1 MQFNE
6 AQIQAI
12 QHNTGPCMVIAGPGS
27 GKTTV
32 LTHRVRYLIERY
44 GVNPSDILV
53 ITFTKAAAE
62 QMKLKFKGLSEGR
75 NSAVT
80 FGTFHAVFF
89 TILKAAYNYSAHCI
103 IKPQIQH
110 EFVKD
115 QMCRLELEYDD
126 ENEAVAGVLSEIS
139 CVKGEDVNID
149 EYESRCIPPQSFRIM
164 YRAYDD
170 MLVRK
175 HLIDFD
181 DMIVQC
187 RELLMQREDYRRA
200 WQNKYKYIL
209 IDEFQD
215 INKAQFDV
223 VRILADEYRNLFV
236 VGDDDQSI
244 YGFRGSAPQIMLDF
258 NKYYSDAVRIDM
270 CINYRSTGNIVFASR
285 AVAEENEHRYYK
297 DITTYNSQ
305 GDTVSVYE
313 FNSLNDEKAFLVS
326 EIRRLIDTGI
336 AADDIAVLSRTNV
349 IGNMYMSRLESDG
362 IPCCDY
368 SAVQDVYEHWI
379 SKDILTYIRIALGS
393 RERMDFLRII
403 NKPLRY
409 ITRSYITQPADIN
422 ALKRSCERNEQM
434 SEQVEKLAS
443 DINMIRNMSPFAA
456 VNYIRKGI
464 GYDEYIRNYIYEYK
478 ADKEELYNVLDEL
491 AHRASRYMS
500 LSQWLDGITEYL
512 KQCDTQRRNNTVE
525 GVHMLT
531 MHGSKGLE
539 YKIVMVMDV
548 CEGIIPY
555 NKAVLDEQIE
565 EERRLFLC
573 CNDKGKR
580 KVVSSVPQAEVQQR
594 YNPFTLY
601 RRASYCSLS
610 SSSYRSSYSIASNSS
625 SNASDTSSY
634 SSSDSIFSSTG
645 SLSPSTLYL

>member
-1 MQFNE
+1 MQFNK

-12 QHNTGPCMVIAGPGS
+12 QHNKGPCMVIAGPGS

-32 LTHRVRYLIERY
+32 LTHRVRYLIDRC
-44 GVNPSDILV
+44 GVKPSDILV

-62 QMKLKFKGLSEGR
+62 QMKFKFKGLSEGR
-75 NSAVT
+75 SSAVT

-89 TILKAAYNYSAHCI
+89 TILKAAYNYSARCI
-103 IKPQIQH
+103 ITPQVQH

-115 QMCRLELEYDD
+115 QIHRLELEYDD
-126 ENEAVAGVLSEIS
+126 EKEAVDGVLSEIS
-139 CVKGEDVNID
+139 RVKGEAVNID
-149 EYESRCIPPQSFRIM
+149 EYESRCIPPQSFRIIYM
-164 YRAYDD
+164 AYDD

-368 SAVQDVYEHWI
+368 SVVQDIYEHWI

-393 RERMDFLRII
+393 RERIDFLRII

-409 ITRSYITQPADIN
+409 ISRSYITQPADIN
-422 ALKRSCERNEQM
+422 ALKRGYEGNEQM
-434 SEQVEKLAS
+434 SKQVEKLVS
-443 DINMIRNMSPFAA
+443 DISMIRSMSPFAA
-456 VNYIRKGI
+456 VNYIRKGV
-464 GYDEYIRNYIYEYK
+464 GYDEYIRNYIYEHK

-491 AHRASRYMS
+491 AHRASQYMS
-500 LSQWLDGITEYL
+500 LSQWLDGIVEYIR
-512 KQCDTQRRNNTVE
+512 QCDKDRQNNTAD

-539 YKIVMVMDV
+539 YKIVLVMDA

-555 NKAVLDEQIE
+555 NKSILDEQIE
-565 EERRLFLC
+565 EERRLFYVAMTRAKEKLYLLYP
-573 CNDKGKR
+573 K
-580 KVVSSVPQAEVQQR
+580 QR
-594 YNPFTLY
+594 YNKDTTRSRFIEELLTETV
-601 RRASYCSLS
+601 S
-610 SSSYRSSYSIASNSS
+610 S
-625 SNASDTSSY
+625 
-634 SSSDSIFSSTG
+634 FV
-645 SLSPSTLYL
+645 

>member
-12 QHNTGPCMVIAGPGS
+12 QHNTGPCMVIAGPDS

-215 INKAQFDV
+215 INTIQYETVKM
-223 VRILADEYRNLFV
+223 LACPDNNIFI

-244 YGFRGSAPQIMLDF
+244 YGFRGAGPEIMGQFTKDYE
-258 NKYYSDAVRIDM
+258 NGETIIM
-270 CINYRSTGNIVFASR
+270 NINYRSGETIVAASENLIKNNKNRYEKNIIPNTKGGKEVDVRQFKNKNLVTTKSDREYHGSQGASR
-285 AVAEENEHRYYK
+285 W
-297 DITTYNSQ
+297 
-305 GDTVSVYE
+305 
-313 FNSLNDEKAFLVS
+313 F
-326 EIRRLIDTGI
+326 
-336 AADDIAVLSRTNV
+336 
-349 IGNMYMSRLESDG
+349 
-362 IPCCDY
+362 
-368 SAVQDVYEHWI
+368 
-379 SKDILTYIRIALGS
+379 
-393 RERMDFLRII
+393 
-403 NKPLRY
+403 
-409 ITRSYITQPADIN
+409 
-422 ALKRSCERNEQM
+422 
-434 SEQVEKLAS
+434 
-443 DINMIRNMSPFAA
+443 
-456 VNYIRKGI
+456 
-464 GYDEYIRNYIYEYK
+464 
-478 ADKEELYNVLDEL
+478 
-491 AHRASRYMS
+491 
-500 LSQWLDGITEYL
+500 
-512 KQCDTQRRNNTVE
+512 
-525 GVHMLT
+525 
-531 MHGSKGLE
+531 
-539 YKIVMVMDV
+539 
-548 CEGIIPY
+548 
-555 NKAVLDEQIE
+555 
-565 EERRLFLC
+565 
-573 CNDKGKR
+573 
-580 KVVSSVPQAEVQQR
+580 
-594 YNPFTLY
+594 
-601 RRASYCSLS
+601 
-610 SSSYRSSYSIASNSS
+610 
-625 SNASDTSSY
+625 
-634 SSSDSIFSSTG
+634 
-645 SLSPSTLYL
+645 

>member
-1 MQFNE
+1 MQFNK

-12 QHNTGPCMVIAGPGS
+12 QHNKGPCMVIAGPGS

-32 LTHRVRYLIERY
+32 LTHRVRYLIDRC
-44 GVNPSDILV
+44 GVKPSDILV

-62 QMKLKFKGLSEGR
+62 QMKFKFKGLSEGR
-75 NSAVT
+75 SSAVT

-89 TILKAAYNYSAHCI
+89 TILKAAYNYSARCI
-103 IKPQIQH
+103 ITPQVQH

-115 QMCRLELEYDD
+115 QIHRLELEYDD
-126 ENEAVAGVLSEIS
+126 EKEAVDGVLSEIS
-139 CVKGEDVNID
+139 RVKGEAVNID
-149 EYESRCIPPQSFRIM
+149 EYESRCIPPQSFRIIYM
-164 YRAYDD
+164 AYDD

-368 SAVQDVYEHWI
+368 SVVQDIYEHWI

-393 RERMDFLRII
+393 RERIDFLRII

-409 ITRSYITQPADIN
+409 ISRSYITQPADIN
-422 ALKRSCERNEQM
+422 ALKRGYEGNEQM
-434 SEQVEKLAS
+434 SKQVEKLVS
-443 DINMIRNMSPFAA
+443 DISMIRSMSPFAA
-456 VNYIRKGI
+456 VNYIRKGV
-464 GYDEYIRNYIYEYK
+464 GYDEYIRNYIYEHK

-491 AHRASRYMS
+491 AHRASQYMS
-500 LSQWLDGITEYL
+500 LSQWLDGIVEYIR
-512 KQCDTQRRNNTVE
+512 QCDKDRQNNTAD

-539 YKIVMVMDV
+539 YKIVLVMDV

-565 EERRLFLC
+565 EERRLFYVAMTRAKEKLYLLYP
-573 CNDKGKR
+573 K
-580 KVVSSVPQAEVQQR
+580 QR
-594 YNPFTLY
+594 YNKDTT
-601 RRASYCSLS
+601 
-610 SSSYRSSYSIASNSS
+610 RSRFIEEILTARYPLLRI
-625 SNASDTSSY
+625 DLHT
-634 SSSDSIFSSTG
+634 
-645 SLSPSTLYL
+645 P

>member
-1 MQFNE
+1 MQFNK

-12 QHNTGPCMVIAGPGS
+12 QHNKGPCMVIAGPGS

-32 LTHRVRYLIERY
+32 LTHRVRYLIDRC
-44 GVNPSDILV
+44 GVKPSDILV

-62 QMKLKFKGLSEGR
+62 QMKFKFKGLSEGR
-75 NSAVT
+75 SSAVT

-89 TILKAAYNYSAHCI
+89 TILKAAYNYSARCI
-103 IKPQIQH
+103 ITPQVRH

-115 QMCRLELEYDD
+115 QIHRLELEYDD
-126 ENEAVAGVLSEIS
+126 EKEAVDGVLSEIS
-139 CVKGEDVNID
+139 RVKGEAVNID
-149 EYESRCIPPQSFRIM
+149 EYESRCIPPQSFRIIYM
-164 YRAYDD
+164 AYDD

-368 SAVQDVYEHWI
+368 SVVQDIYEHWI

-393 RERMDFLRII
+393 RERIDFLRII

-409 ITRSYITQPADIN
+409 ISRSYITQPADIN
-422 ALKRSCERNEQM
+422 ALKRGYEGNEQM
-434 SEQVEKLAS
+434 SKQVEKLVS
-443 DINMIRNMSPFAA
+443 DISMIRSMSPFAA
-456 VNYIRKGI
+456 VNYIRKGV
-464 GYDEYIRNYIYEYK
+464 GYDEYIRNYIYEHK

-491 AHRASRYMS
+491 AHRASQYMS
-500 LSQWLDGITEYL
+500 LSQWLDGIAEYIR
-512 KQCDTQRRNNTVE
+512 QCDKDRQNNTAD

-539 YKIVMVMDV
+539 YKIVLVMDV

-555 NKAVLDEQIE
+555 NKSILDEQIE
-565 EERRLFLC
+565 EERRLFYVAMTRAKEKLYLLYP
-573 CNDKGKR
+573 K
-580 KVVSSVPQAEVQQR
+580 QR
-594 YNPFTLY
+594 YNKDTT
-601 RRASYCSLS
+601 
-610 SSSYRSSYSIASNSS
+610 RSRFIEELLTARYPLLRT
-625 SNASDTSSY
+625 DLHT
-634 SSSDSIFSSTG
+634 
-645 SLSPSTLYL
+645 P

>member
-1 MQFNE
+1 MQFNK

-12 QHNTGPCMVIAGPGS
+12 QHNKGPCMVIAGPGS

-32 LTHRVRYLIERY
+32 LTHRVRYLIDRC
-44 GVNPSDILV
+44 GVKPSDILV

-62 QMKLKFKGLSEGR
+62 QMKFKFKGLSEGR
-75 NSAVT
+75 SSAVT

-89 TILKAAYNYSAHCI
+89 TILKAAYNYSARCI
-103 IKPQIQH
+103 ITPRVQH

-115 QMCRLELEYDD
+115 QIHRLELEYDD
-126 ENEAVAGVLSEIS
+126 EKEAVDGVLSEIS
-139 CVKGEDVNID
+139 RVKGEAVNID
-149 EYESRCIPPQSFRIM
+149 EYESRCIPPQSFRIIYM
-164 YRAYDD
+164 AYDD

-368 SAVQDVYEHWI
+368 SVVQDIYEHWI

-393 RERMDFLRII
+393 RERIDFLRII

-409 ITRSYITQPADIN
+409 ISRSYITQPADIN
-422 ALKRSCERNEQM
+422 ALKRGYEGNEQM
-434 SEQVEKLAS
+434 SKQVEKLVS
-443 DINMIRNMSPFAA
+443 DISMIRSMPPFAA
-456 VNYIRKGI
+456 VNYIRKGV
-464 GYDEYIRNYIYEYK
+464 GYDEYIRNYIYEHK

-491 AHRASRYMS
+491 AHRASQYMS
-500 LSQWLDGITEYL
+500 LSQWLDGIAEYIR
-512 KQCDTQRRNNTVE
+512 QCDKDRQNNTAD

-539 YKIVMVMDV
+539 YKIVLVMDV

-555 NKAVLDEQIE
+555 NKSILDEQIE
-565 EERRLFLC
+565 EERRLFYVAMTRAKEKLYLLYP
-573 CNDKGKR
+573 K
-580 KVVSSVPQAEVQQR
+580 QR
-594 YNPFTLY
+594 YNKDTT
-601 RRASYCSLS
+601 
-610 SSSYRSSYSIASNSS
+610 RSRFIEELLTARYPLLRT
-625 SNASDTSSY
+625 DLHT
-634 SSSDSIFSSTG
+634 
-645 SLSPSTLYL
+645 P

>member
-1 MQFNE
+1 MQFNK

-12 QHNTGPCMVIAGPGS
+12 QHNKGPCMVIAGPGS

-32 LTHRVRYLIERY
+32 LTHRVRYLIDRC
-44 GVNPSDILV
+44 GVKPSDILV

-62 QMKLKFKGLSEGR
+62 QMKFKFKGLSEGR
-75 NSAVT
+75 SSAVT

-89 TILKAAYNYSAHCI
+89 TILKAAYNYSARCI
-103 IKPQIQH
+103 ITPQVQH

-115 QMCRLELEYDD
+115 QIHRLELEYDD
-126 ENEAVAGVLSEIS
+126 EKEAVDGVLSEIS
-139 CVKGEDVNID
+139 RVKGEAVNID
-149 EYESRCIPPQSFRIM
+149 EYESRCIPPQSFRIIYM
-164 YRAYDD
+164 AYDD

-187 RELLMQREDYRRA
+187 SELLMQREDYRRA

-368 SAVQDVYEHWI
+368 SVVQDIYEHWI

-393 RERMDFLRII
+393 RERIDFLRII

-409 ITRSYITQPADIN
+409 ISRSYITQPADIN
-422 ALKRSCERNEQM
+422 ALKRGYEGNEQM
-434 SEQVEKLAS
+434 SKQVEKLVS
-443 DINMIRNMSPFAA
+443 DISMIRSMSPFAA
-456 VNYIRKGI
+456 VNYIRKGV
-464 GYDEYIRNYIYEYK
+464 GYDEYIRNYIYEHK

-491 AHRASRYMS
+491 AHRASQYMS
-500 LSQWLDGITEYL
+500 LSQWLDGIAEYIR
-512 KQCDTQRRNNTVE
+512 QCDKDRQNNTAD

-539 YKIVMVMDV
+539 YKIVLVMDV

-555 NKAVLDEQIE
+555 NKSILDEQIE
-565 EERRLFLC
+565 EERRLFYVAMTRAKEKLYLLYP
-573 CNDKGKR
+573 K
-580 KVVSSVPQAEVQQR
+580 QR
-594 YNPFTLY
+594 YNKDTT
-601 RRASYCSLS
+601 
-610 SSSYRSSYSIASNSS
+610 RSRFIEELLTARYPLLRT
-625 SNASDTSSY
+625 DLHT
-634 SSSDSIFSSTG
+634 
-645 SLSPSTLYL
+645 P

>member
-1 MQFNE
+1 MQFNK

-12 QHNTGPCMVIAGPGS
+12 QHNKGPCMVIAGPGS

-32 LTHRVRYLIERY
+32 LTHRVRYLIDRC
-44 GVNPSDILV
+44 GVKPSDILV

-62 QMKLKFKGLSEGR
+62 KMKFKFKGLSEGR
-75 NSAVT
+75 SSAVT

-89 TILKAAYNYSAHCI
+89 TILKAAYNYSARCI
-103 IKPQIQH
+103 ITPQVQH

-115 QMCRLELEYDD
+115 QIHRLELEYDD
-126 ENEAVAGVLSEIS
+126 EKEAVDGVLSEIS
-139 CVKGEDVNID
+139 RVKGEAVNID
-149 EYESRCIPPQSFRIM
+149 EYESRCIPPQSFRIIYM
-164 YRAYDD
+164 AYDD

-368 SAVQDVYEHWI
+368 SVVQDIYEHWI

-393 RERMDFLRII
+393 RERIDFLRII

-409 ITRSYITQPADIN
+409 ISRSYITQPADIN
-422 ALKRSCERNEQM
+422 ALKRGYEGNEQM
-434 SEQVEKLAS
+434 SKQVEKLVS
-443 DINMIRNMSPFAA
+443 DISMIRSMSPFAA
-456 VNYIRKGI
+456 VNYIRKGV
-464 GYDEYIRNYIYEYK
+464 GYDEYIRNYIYEHK

-491 AHRASRYMS
+491 AHRASQYMS
-500 LSQWLDGITEYL
+500 LSQWLDGIAEYIR
-512 KQCDTQRRNNTVE
+512 QCDKDRQNNTAD

-539 YKIVMVMDV
+539 YKIVLVMDV

-565 EERRLFLC
+565 EERRLFYVAMTRAKEKLYLLYP
-573 CNDKGKR
+573 K
-580 KVVSSVPQAEVQQR
+580 QR
-594 YNPFTLY
+594 YNKDTT
-601 RRASYCSLS
+601 
-610 SSSYRSSYSIASNSS
+610 RSRFIEEILTARYPLLRI
-625 SNASDTSSY
+625 DLHT
-634 SSSDSIFSSTG
+634 
-645 SLSPSTLYL
+645 P

>member
-1 MQFNE
+1 MQFNK

-12 QHNTGPCMVIAGPGS
+12 QHNKGPCMVIAGPGS

-32 LTHRVRYLIERY
+32 LTHRVRYLIDRC
-44 GVNPSDILV
+44 GVKPSDILV

-62 QMKLKFKGLSEGR
+62 QMKFKFKGLSEGR
-75 NSAVT
+75 SSAVT

-89 TILKAAYNYSAHCI
+89 TILKAAYNYSARCI
-103 IKPQIQH
+103 ITPQVQH

-115 QMCRLELEYDD
+115 QIHRLELEYDD
-126 ENEAVAGVLSEIS
+126 EKEAVDGVLSEIS
-139 CVKGEDVNID
+139 RVKGEAVNID
-149 EYESRCIPPQSFRIM
+149 EYESRCIPPQSFRIIYM
-164 YRAYDD
+164 AYDD

-368 SAVQDVYEHWI
+368 SVVQDIYEHWI

-393 RERMDFLRII
+393 RERIDFLRII

-409 ITRSYITQPADIN
+409 ISRSYITQPADIN
-422 ALKRSCERNEQM
+422 ALKRGYEGNEQM

-443 DINMIRNMSPFAA
+443 DISMIRSMSPFAA
-456 VNYIRKGI
+456 VNYIRKGV
-464 GYDEYIRNYIYEYK
+464 GYDEYIRNYIYEHK

-491 AHRASRYMS
+491 AHRASQYMS
-500 LSQWLDGITEYL
+500 LSQWLDGIAEYIR
-512 KQCDTQRRNNTVE
+512 QCDKQRRNNTVE

-539 YKIVMVMDV
+539 YKIVLVMDV

-565 EERRLFLC
+565 EERRLFYVAMTRAKEKLYLLYP
-573 CNDKGKR
+573 K
-580 KVVSSVPQAEVQQR
+580 QR
-594 YNPFTLY
+594 YNKDTT
-601 RRASYCSLS
+601 
-610 SSSYRSSYSIASNSS
+610 RSRFIEEILTARYPLLRI
-625 SNASDTSSY
+625 DLHT
-634 SSSDSIFSSTG
+634 
-645 SLSPSTLYL
+645 P

>member
-1 MQFNE
+1 MQFNK

-12 QHNTGPCMVIAGPGS
+12 QHNKGPCMVIAGPGS

-32 LTHRVRYLIERY
+32 LTHRVRYLIDRC
-44 GVNPSDILV
+44 GVKPSDILV

-62 QMKLKFKGLSEGR
+62 QMKFKFKGLSEGR
-75 NSAVT
+75 SSAVT

-89 TILKAAYNYSAHCI
+89 TILKAAYNYSARCI
-103 IKPQIQH
+103 ITPQVQH

-115 QMCRLELEYDD
+115 QIHRLELEYDD
-126 ENEAVAGVLSEIS
+126 EKEAVDGVLSEIS
-139 CVKGEDVNID
+139 RVKGEAVNID
-149 EYESRCIPPQSFRIM
+149 EYESRCIPPQSFRIIYM
-164 YRAYDD
+164 AYDD

-270 CINYRSTGNIVFASR
+270 CINYRSTGNIVFVSR

-368 SAVQDVYEHWI
+368 SVVQDIYEHWI

-393 RERMDFLRII
+393 RERIDFLRII

-409 ITRSYITQPADIN
+409 ISRSYITQPADIN
-422 ALKRSCERNEQM
+422 ALKRGYEGNEQM
-434 SEQVEKLAS
+434 SKQVEKLVS
-443 DINMIRNMSPFAA
+443 DINMIRSMPPFAA
-456 VNYIRKGI
+456 VNYIRKGV
-464 GYDEYIRNYIYEYK
+464 GYDEYIRNYIYEHK

-491 AHRASRYMS
+491 AHRASQYMS
-500 LSQWLDGITEYL
+500 LSQWLDGIAEYIR
-512 KQCDTQRRNNTVE
+512 QCDKDRQNNTAD
-525 GVHMLT
+525 GVHMIT

-539 YKIVMVMDV
+539 YKIVLVMDV

-555 NKAVLDEQIE
+555 NKSILDEQIE
-565 EERRLFLC
+565 EERRLFYVAMTRAKEKLYLLYP
-573 CNDKGKR
+573 K
-580 KVVSSVPQAEVQQR
+580 QR
-594 YNPFTLY
+594 YNKDTT
-601 RRASYCSLS
+601 
-610 SSSYRSSYSIASNSS
+610 RSRFIEELLTARYPLLRT
-625 SNASDTSSY
+625 DLHT
-634 SSSDSIFSSTG
+634 
-645 SLSPSTLYL
+645 P

>member
-1 MQFNE
+1 MQFNK

-12 QHNTGPCMVIAGPGS
+12 QHNKGPCMVIAGPGS

-32 LTHRVRYLIERY
+32 LTHRVRYLIDRC
-44 GVNPSDILV
+44 GVKPSDILV

-62 QMKLKFKGLSEGR
+62 QMKFKFKGLSEGR
-75 NSAVT
+75 SSAVT

-89 TILKAAYNYSAHCI
+89 TILKAAYNYSARYI
-103 IKPQIQH
+103 ITPQVQH

-115 QMCRLELEYDD
+115 QIHRLELEYDD
-126 ENEAVAGVLSEIS
+126 EKEAVDGVLSEIS
-139 CVKGEDVNID
+139 RVKGEAVNID
-149 EYESRCIPPQSFRIM
+149 EYESRCIPPQSFRIIYM
-164 YRAYDD
+164 AYDD

-368 SAVQDVYEHWI
+368 SVVQDIYEHWI

-393 RERMDFLRII
+393 RERIDFLRII

-409 ITRSYITQPADIN
+409 ISRSYITQPADIN
-422 ALKRSCERNEQM
+422 ALKRGYEGNEQM
-434 SEQVEKLAS
+434 SKQVEKLVS
-443 DINMIRNMSPFAA
+443 DISMIRSMSPFAA
-456 VNYIRKGI
+456 VNYIRKGV
-464 GYDEYIRNYIYEYK
+464 GYDEYIRNYIYEHK

-491 AHRASRYMS
+491 AHRASQYMS
-500 LSQWLDGITEYL
+500 LSQWLDGIVEYIR
-512 KQCDTQRRNNTVE
+512 QCDKDRQNNTAD

-539 YKIVMVMDV
+539 YKIVLVMDV

-555 NKAVLDEQIE
+555 NKSILDEQIE
-565 EERRLFLC
+565 EERRLFYVAMTRAKEKLYLLYP
-573 CNDKGKR
+573 K
-580 KVVSSVPQAEVQQR
+580 QR
-594 YNPFTLY
+594 YNKDTT
-601 RRASYCSLS
+601 
-610 SSSYRSSYSIASNSS
+610 RSRFIEELLTARYPLLRT
-625 SNASDTSSY
+625 DLHT
-634 SSSDSIFSSTG
+634 
-645 SLSPSTLYL
+645 P

>member
-1 MQFNE
+1 MQFNK

-12 QHNTGPCMVIAGPGS
+12 QHNKGPCMVIAGPGS

-32 LTHRVRYLIERY
+32 LTHRVRYLIDRC
-44 GVNPSDILV
+44 GVKPSDILV

-62 QMKLKFKGLSEGR
+62 QMKFKFKGLSECR
-75 NSAVT
+75 SSAVT

-89 TILKAAYNYSAHCI
+89 TILKAAYNYSARCI
-103 IKPQIQH
+103 ITPQVQH

-115 QMCRLELEYDD
+115 QIHRLELEYDD
-126 ENEAVAGVLSEIS
+126 EKEAVDGVLSEIS
-139 CVKGEDVNID
+139 RVKGEAVNID
-149 EYESRCIPPQSFRIM
+149 EYESRCIPPQSFRIIYM
-164 YRAYDD
+164 AYDD

-368 SAVQDVYEHWI
+368 SVVQDIYEHWI

-393 RERMDFLRII
+393 RERIDFLRII

-409 ITRSYITQPADIN
+409 ISRSYITQPADIN
-422 ALKRSCERNEQM
+422 ALKRGYEGNEQM
-434 SEQVEKLAS
+434 SKQVEKLVS
-443 DINMIRNMSPFAA
+443 DISMIRSMSPFAA
-456 VNYIRKGI
+456 VNYIRKGV
-464 GYDEYIRNYIYEYK
+464 GYDEYIRNYIYEHK

-491 AHRASRYMS
+491 AHRASQYMS
-500 LSQWLDGITEYL
+500 LSQWLDGIVEYIR
-512 KQCDTQRRNNTVE
+512 QCDKDRQNNTAD

-539 YKIVMVMDV
+539 YKIVLVMDA

-555 NKAVLDEQIE
+555 NKSILDEQIE
-565 EERRLFLC
+565 EERRLFYVAMTRAKEKLYLLYP
-573 CNDKGKR
+573 K
-580 KVVSSVPQAEVQQR
+580 QR
-594 YNPFTLY
+594 YNKDTT
-601 RRASYCSLS
+601 
-610 SSSYRSSYSIASNSS
+610 RSRFIEELLTARYPLLRT
-625 SNASDTSSY
+625 DLHT
-634 SSSDSIFSSTG
+634 
-645 SLSPSTLYL
+645 P

>member
-1 MQFNE
+1 MQFNK

-12 QHNTGPCMVIAGPGS
+12 QHNKGPCMVIAGPGS

-32 LTHRVRYLIERY
+32 LTHRVRYLIDRC
-44 GVNPSDILV
+44 GVKPSDILV

-62 QMKLKFKGLSEGR
+62 QMKFKFKGLSEGR
-75 NSAVT
+75 SSAVT

-89 TILKAAYNYSAHCI
+89 TILKAAYNYSARCI
-103 IKPQIQH
+103 ITPQVQH

-115 QMCRLELEYDD
+115 QIHRLELEYDD
-126 ENEAVAGVLSEIS
+126 EKEAVDGVLSEIS
-139 CVKGEDVNID
+139 RVKGEAVNID
-149 EYESRCIPPQSFRIM
+149 EYESRCIPPQSFRIIYM
-164 YRAYDD
+164 AYDD

-368 SAVQDVYEHWI
+368 SVVQDIYEHWI

-393 RERMDFLRII
+393 RERIDFLRII

-409 ITRSYITQPADIN
+409 ISRSYITQPADIN
-422 ALKRSCERNEQM
+422 ALKRGYEGNEQM
-434 SEQVEKLAS
+434 SKQVEKLVS
-443 DINMIRNMSPFAA
+443 DISMIRSMSPFAA
-456 VNYIRKGI
+456 VNYIRKGV
-464 GYDEYIRNYIYEYK
+464 GYDEYIRNYIYEHK

-491 AHRASRYMS
+491 AHRASQYMS
-500 LSQWLDGITEYL
+500 LSQWLDGIAEYIR
-512 KQCDTQRRNNTVE
+512 QCDKDRQNNTAD

-539 YKIVMVMDV
+539 YKIVLVMDV

-565 EERRLFLC
+565 EERRLFY
-573 CNDKGKR
+573 
-580 KVVSSVPQAEVQQR
+580 VVMTRAKEKLYLLYPKQR
-594 YNPFTLY
+594 YNKDTT
-601 RRASYCSLS
+601 
-610 SSSYRSSYSIASNSS
+610 RSRFIEEILTARYPLLRI
-625 SNASDTSSY
+625 DLHT
-634 SSSDSIFSSTG
+634 
-645 SLSPSTLYL
+645 P

>member
-1 MQFNE
+1 MQFNK

-12 QHNTGPCMVIAGPGS
+12 QHNKGPCMVIAGPGS

-32 LTHRVRYLIERY
+32 LTHRVRYLIDRC
-44 GVNPSDILV
+44 GVKPSDILV

-62 QMKLKFKGLSEGR
+62 QMKFKFKGLSEGR
-75 NSAVT
+75 SSAVT

-89 TILKAAYNYSAHCI
+89 TILKAAYNYSARCI
-103 IKPQIQH
+103 ITPQVQH

-115 QMCRLELEYDD
+115 QIHRLELEYDD
-126 ENEAVAGVLSEIS
+126 EKEAVDGVLSEIS
-139 CVKGEDVNID
+139 RVKGEAVNID
-149 EYESRCIPPQSFRIM
+149 EYESRCIPPQSFRIIYM
-164 YRAYDD
+164 AYDD

-223 VRILADEYRNLFV
+223 VRILADRYRNLFV

-270 CINYRSTGNIVFASR
+270 CINYRSTGNIVLASR

-368 SAVQDVYEHWI
+368 SAVQDAYEHWI

-393 RERMDFLRII
+393 RERIDFLRII

-409 ITRSYITQPADIN
+409 ISRSYITQPADIN
-422 ALKRSCERNEQM
+422 ALKRGYEGNEQM
-434 SEQVEKLAS
+434 SKQVEKLVS
-443 DINMIRNMSPFAA
+443 DISMIRSMSPFAA
-456 VNYIRKGI
+456 VNYIRKGV
-464 GYDEYIRNYIYEYK
+464 GYDEYIRNYIYEHK

-491 AHRASRYMS
+491 AHRASQYMS
-500 LSQWLDGITEYL
+500 LSQWLDGIAEYIR
-512 KQCDTQRRNNTVE
+512 QCDKDRQNNTAD

-539 YKIVMVMDV
+539 YKIVLVMDV

-555 NKAVLDEQIE
+555 NKSILDEQIE
-565 EERRLFLC
+565 EERRLFYVAMTRAKEKLYLLYP
-573 CNDKGKR
+573 K
-580 KVVSSVPQAEVQQR
+580 QR
-594 YNPFTLY
+594 YNKDTT
-601 RRASYCSLS
+601 
-610 SSSYRSSYSIASNSS
+610 RSRFIEELLTARYPLLRT
-625 SNASDTSSY
+625 DLHT
-634 SSSDSIFSSTG
+634 
-645 SLSPSTLYL
+645 P

>member
-1 MQFNE
+1 MQFNK

-12 QHNTGPCMVIAGPGS
+12 QHNKGPCMVIAGPGS

-32 LTHRVRYLIERY
+32 LTHRVRYLIDRC
-44 GVNPSDILV
+44 GVKPSDILV

-62 QMKLKFKGLSEGR
+62 QMKFKFKGLSEGR
-75 NSAVT
+75 SSAVT
-80 FGTFHAVFF
+80 FGTFHAGFF
-89 TILKAAYNYSAHCI
+89 TILKAAYNYSARCI
-103 IKPQIQH
+103 ITPQVQH

-115 QMCRLELEYDD
+115 QIHRLELEYDD
-126 ENEAVAGVLSEIS
+126 EKEAVDGVLSEIS
-139 CVKGEDVNID
+139 RVKGEAVNID
-149 EYESRCIPPQSFRIM
+149 EYESRCIPPQSFRIIYM
-164 YRAYDD
+164 AYDD

-368 SAVQDVYEHWI
+368 SVVQDIYEHWI

-393 RERMDFLRII
+393 RERIDFLRII

-409 ITRSYITQPADIN
+409 ISRSYITQPADIN
-422 ALKRSCERNEQM
+422 ALKRGYEGNEQM
-434 SEQVEKLAS
+434 SKQVEKLVS
-443 DINMIRNMSPFAA
+443 DISMIRSMSPFAA
-456 VNYIRKGI
+456 VNYIRKGV
-464 GYDEYIRNYIYEYK
+464 GYDEYIRNYIYEHK

-491 AHRASRYMS
+491 AHRASQYMS
-500 LSQWLDGITEYL
+500 LSQWLDGIAEYIR
-512 KQCDTQRRNNTVE
+512 QCDKDRQNNTAD

-539 YKIVMVMDV
+539 YKIVLVMDV

-555 NKAVLDEQIE
+555 NKSILDEQIE
-565 EERRLFLC
+565 EERRLFYVAMTRAKEKLYLLYP
-573 CNDKGKR
+573 K
-580 KVVSSVPQAEVQQR
+580 QR
-594 YNPFTLY
+594 YNKDTT
-601 RRASYCSLS
+601 
-610 SSSYRSSYSIASNSS
+610 RSRFIEELLTARYPLLRT
-625 SNASDTSSY
+625 DLHT
-634 SSSDSIFSSTG
+634 
-645 SLSPSTLYL
+645 P

>member
-1 MQFNE
+1 MQFNK

-12 QHNTGPCMVIAGPGS
+12 QHNKGPCMVIAGPGS

-32 LTHRVRYLIERY
+32 LTHRVRYLIDRC
-44 GVNPSDILV
+44 GVKPSDILV

-62 QMKLKFKGLSEGR
+62 QMKFKFKGLSEGR
-75 NSAVT
+75 SSAVT

-89 TILKAAYNYSAHCI
+89 TILKAAYNYSARCI
-103 IKPQIQH
+103 ITPQVQH

-115 QMCRLELEYDD
+115 QIHRLELEYDD
-126 ENEAVAGVLSEIS
+126 EKEAVDGVLSEIS
-139 CVKGEDVNID
+139 RVKGEAVNID
-149 EYESRCIPPQSFRIM
+149 EYESRCIPPQSFRIIYM
-164 YRAYDD
+164 AYDD

-368 SAVQDVYEHWI
+368 SVVQDIYEHWI

-393 RERMDFLRII
+393 RERIDFLRII

-409 ITRSYITQPADIN
+409 ISRSYITQPADIN
-422 ALKRSCERNEQM
+422 ALKRGYEGNEQM
-434 SEQVEKLAS
+434 SKQVEKLVS
-443 DINMIRNMSPFAA
+443 DISMIRSMSPFAA
-456 VNYIRKGI
+456 VNYIRKGV
-464 GYDEYIRNYIYEYK
+464 GYDEYIRNYIYEHK

-491 AHRASRYMS
+491 AHRASQYMS
-500 LSQWLDGITEYL
+500 LSQWLDGIAEYIR
-512 KQCDTQRRNNTVE
+512 QCDKDRQNNTAD

-539 YKIVMVMDV
+539 YM
-548 CEGIIPY
+548 
-555 NKAVLDEQIE
+555 
-565 EERRLFLC
+565 F
-573 CNDKGKR
+573 
-580 KVVSSVPQAEVQQR
+580 
-594 YNPFTLY
+594 
-601 RRASYCSLS
+601 
-610 SSSYRSSYSIASNSS
+610 
-625 SNASDTSSY
+625 
-634 SSSDSIFSSTG
+634 
-645 SLSPSTLYL
+645 YL

>member
-1 MQFNE
+1 LQFNK

-12 QHNTGPCMVIAGPGS
+12 QHNKGPCMVIAGPGS

-32 LTHRVRYLIERY
+32 LTHRVRYLIDRC
-44 GVNPSDILV
+44 GVKPSDILV

-62 QMKLKFKGLSEGR
+62 QMKFKFKRLSEGR
-75 NSAVT
+75 SSAVT

-89 TILKAAYNYSAHCI
+89 TILKAAYNYSARCI
-103 IKPQIQH
+103 ITPQVQH

-115 QMCRLELEYDD
+115 QIHRLELEYDD
-126 ENEAVAGVLSEIS
+126 EKEAVDGVLSEIS
-139 CVKGEDVNID
+139 RVKGEAVNID
-149 EYESRCIPPQSFRIM
+149 EYESRCIPPQSFRIIYM
-164 YRAYDD
+164 AYDD

-368 SAVQDVYEHWI
+368 SVVQDIYEHWI

-393 RERMDFLRII
+393 RERIDFLRII

-409 ITRSYITQPADIN
+409 ISRSYITQPADIN
-422 ALKRSCERNEQM
+422 ALKRGYEGNEQM
-434 SEQVEKLAS
+434 SKQVEKLVS
-443 DINMIRNMSPFAA
+443 DISMIRSMSPFAA
-456 VNYIRKGI
+456 VNYIRKGV
-464 GYDEYIRNYIYEYK
+464 GYDEYIRNYIYEHK

-491 AHRASRYMS
+491 AHRASQYMS
-500 LSQWLDGITEYL
+500 LSQWLDGIAEYIR
-512 KQCDTQRRNNTVE
+512 QCDKDRQNNTAD

-539 YKIVMVMDV
+539 YKIVLVMDV

-555 NKAVLDEQIE
+555 NKSILDEQIE
-565 EERRLFLC
+565 EERRLFYVAMTRAKEKLYLLYP
-573 CNDKGKR
+573 K
-580 KVVSSVPQAEVQQR
+580 QR
-594 YNPFTLY
+594 YNKDTT
-601 RRASYCSLS
+601 
-610 SSSYRSSYSIASNSS
+610 RSRFIEELLTARYPLLRT
-625 SNASDTSSY
+625 DLHT
-634 SSSDSIFSSTG
+634 
-645 SLSPSTLYL
+645 P

>member
-1 MQFNE
+1 
-6 AQIQAI
+6 
-12 QHNTGPCMVIAGPGS
+12 
-27 GKTTV
+27 
-32 LTHRVRYLIERY
+32 
-44 GVNPSDILV
+44 
-53 ITFTKAAAE
+53 
-62 QMKLKFKGLSEGR
+62 
-75 NSAVT
+75 
-80 FGTFHAVFF
+80 
-89 TILKAAYNYSAHCI
+89 
-103 IKPQIQH
+103 
-110 EFVKD
+110 
-115 QMCRLELEYDD
+115 
-126 ENEAVAGVLSEIS
+126 
-139 CVKGEDVNID
+139 
-149 EYESRCIPPQSFRIM
+149 
-164 YRAYDD
+164 
-170 MLVRK
+170 
-175 HLIDFD
+175 
-181 DMIVQC
+181 
-187 RELLMQREDYRRA
+187 MQREDYRRA

-368 SAVQDVYEHWI
+368 SVVQDIYEHWI

-393 RERMDFLRII
+393 RERIDFLRII

-409 ITRSYITQPADIN
+409 ISRSYITQPADIN
-422 ALKRSCERNEQM
+422 ALKRGYEGNEQM

-443 DINMIRNMSPFAA
+443 DINMIRNISPFAA

-464 GYDEYIRNYIYEYK
+464 GYDEYIRNYIYEHK

-565 EERRLFLC
+565 EERRLFYVAMTRAKEKLYLLYP
-573 CNDKGKR
+573 K
-580 KVVSSVPQAEVQQR
+580 QR
-594 YNPFTLY
+594 YNKDTT
-601 RRASYCSLS
+601 
-610 SSSYRSSYSIASNSS
+610 RSRFIEELLTARYPLLRT
-625 SNASDTSSY
+625 DLHT
-634 SSSDSIFSSTG
+634 
-645 SLSPSTLYL
+645 P

>member
-1 MQFNE
+1 MQFNK

-12 QHNTGPCMVIAGPGS
+12 QHNKGPCMVIAGPGS

-32 LTHRVRYLIERY
+32 LTHRVRYLIDRC
-44 GVNPSDILV
+44 GVKPSDILV

-62 QMKLKFKGLSEGR
+62 QMKFKFKGLSEGR
-75 NSAVT
+75 SSAVT

-89 TILKAAYNYSAHCI
+89 TILKAAYNYSARCI
-103 IKPQIQH
+103 ITPQVQH

-115 QMCRLELEYDD
+115 QIHRLELEYDD
-126 ENEAVAGVLSEIS
+126 EKEAVDGVLSEIS
-139 CVKGEDVNID
+139 RVKGEAVNID
-149 EYESRCIPPQSFRIM
+149 EYESRCIPPQSFRIIYM
-164 YRAYDD
+164 AYDD

-368 SAVQDVYEHWI
+368 SVVQDIYEHWI

-393 RERMDFLRII
+393 RERIDFLRII

-409 ITRSYITQPADIN
+409 ISRSYITQPADIN
-422 ALKRSCERNEQM
+422 ALKRGYEGNEQM
-434 SEQVEKLAS
+434 SKQVEKLVS
-443 DINMIRNMSPFAA
+443 DISMIRSMSPFAA
-456 VNYIRKGI
+456 VNYIRKGV
-464 GYDEYIRNYIYEYK
+464 GYDEYIRNYIYEHK

-491 AHRASRYMS
+491 AHRASQYMS
-500 LSQWLDGITEYL
+500 LSQWLDGIAEYIR
-512 KQCDTQRRNNTVE
+512 QCDKDRQNNTAD

-539 YKIVMVMDV
+539 YKIVLVMDV

-555 NKAVLDEQIE
+555 NKSILDEQIE
-565 EERRLFLC
+565 EERRLFYVAMTRAKEKLYLLYP
-573 CNDKGKR
+573 K
-580 KVVSSVPQAEVQQR
+580 QR
-594 YNPFTLY
+594 YNKDTT
-601 RRASYCSLS
+601 
-610 SSSYRSSYSIASNSS
+610 RSCFIEELLTARYPLLRT
-625 SNASDTSSY
+625 DLHT
-634 SSSDSIFSSTG
+634 
-645 SLSPSTLYL
+645 P

>member
-1 MQFNE
+1 
-6 AQIQAI
+6 
-12 QHNTGPCMVIAGPGS
+12 MVIAGPGS

-32 LTHRVRYLIERY
+32 LTHRVRYLIDRC
-44 GVNPSDILV
+44 GVKPSDILV

-62 QMKLKFKGLSEGR
+62 QMKFKFKGLSEGR
-75 NSAVT
+75 SSAVT

-89 TILKAAYNYSAHCI
+89 TILKAAYNYSARCI
-103 IKPQIQH
+103 ITPQVQH

-115 QMCRLELEYDD
+115 QIHRLELEYDD
-126 ENEAVAGVLSEIS
+126 EKEAVDGVLSEIS
-139 CVKGEDVNID
+139 RVKGEAVNID
-149 EYESRCIPPQSFRIM
+149 EYESRCIPPQSFRIIYM
-164 YRAYDD
+164 AYDD

-368 SAVQDVYEHWI
+368 SVVQDIYEHWI

-393 RERMDFLRII
+393 RERIDFLRII

-409 ITRSYITQPADIN
+409 ISRSYITQPADIN
-422 ALKRSCERNEQM
+422 ALKRGYEGNEQM
-434 SEQVEKLAS
+434 SKQVEKLVS
-443 DINMIRNMSPFAA
+443 DISMIRSMSPFAA
-456 VNYIRKGI
+456 VNYIRKGV
-464 GYDEYIRNYIYEYK
+464 GYDEYIRNYIYEHK

-491 AHRASRYMS
+491 AHRASQYMS
-500 LSQWLDGITEYL
+500 LSQWLDGIAEYIR
-512 KQCDTQRRNNTVE
+512 QCDKDRQNNTAD

-539 YKIVMVMDV
+539 YKIVLVMDV

-565 EERRLFLC
+565 EERRLFYVAMTRAKEKLYLLYP
-573 CNDKGKR
+573 K
-580 KVVSSVPQAEVQQR
+580 QR
-594 YNPFTLY
+594 YNKDTT
-601 RRASYCSLS
+601 
-610 SSSYRSSYSIASNSS
+610 RSRFIEEILTARYPLLRI
-625 SNASDTSSY
+625 DLHT
-634 SSSDSIFSSTG
+634 
-645 SLSPSTLYL
+645 P

>member
-1 MQFNE
+1 MQFNK

-12 QHNTGPCMVIAGPGS
+12 QHNKGPCMVIAGPGS

-32 LTHRVRYLIERY
+32 LTHRVRYLIDRC
-44 GVNPSDILV
+44 GVKPSDILV

-62 QMKLKFKGLSEGR
+62 QMKFKFKGLSEGR
-75 NSAVT
+75 SSAVT

-89 TILKAAYNYSAHCI
+89 TILKAAYNYSARCI
-103 IKPQIQH
+103 ITPQVQH

-115 QMCRLELEYDD
+115 QIHRLELEYDD
-126 ENEAVAGVLSEIS
+126 EKEAVDGVLSEIS
-139 CVKGEDVNID
+139 RVKGEAVNIN
-149 EYESRCIPPQSFRIM
+149 EYESRCIPPQSFRIIYM
-164 YRAYDD
+164 AYDD

-181 DMIVQC
+181 DMIVLC
-187 RELLMQREDYRRA
+187 RDLLMQREDYRRA

-368 SAVQDVYEHWI
+368 SVVQDIYEHWI

-393 RERMDFLRII
+393 RERIDFLRII

-409 ITRSYITQPADIN
+409 ISRSYITQPADIN
-422 ALKRSCERNEQM
+422 ALKRGYEGNEQM
-434 SEQVEKLAS
+434 SKQVEKLVS
-443 DINMIRNMSPFAA
+443 DISMIRSMPPFAA
-456 VNYIRKGI
+456 VNYIRKGV
-464 GYDEYIRNYIYEYK
+464 GYDEYIRNYIYEHK

-500 LSQWLDGITEYL
+500 LSQWLDGIVEYL

-565 EERRLFLC
+565 EERRLFYVAMTRAKEKLYLLYP
-573 CNDKGKR
+573 K
-580 KVVSSVPQAEVQQR
+580 QR
-594 YNPFTLY
+594 YNKDTT
-601 RRASYCSLS
+601 
-610 SSSYRSSYSIASNSS
+610 RSRFIEEVLTAHYPLLRTDLHI
-625 SNASDTSSY
+625 
-634 SSSDSIFSSTG
+634 
-645 SLSPSTLYL
+645 P

>member
-1 MQFNE
+1 MQFNK

-12 QHNTGPCMVIAGPGS
+12 QHNKGPCMVIAGPGS

-32 LTHRVRYLIERY
+32 LTHRVRYLIDRC
-44 GVNPSDILV
+44 GVKPSDILV

-62 QMKLKFKGLSEGR
+62 QMKFKFKGLSEGR
-75 NSAVT
+75 SSAVT

-89 TILKAAYNYSAHCI
+89 TILKAAYNYSARCI
-103 IKPQIQH
+103 ITPQIQH

-115 QMCRLELEYDD
+115 QIHRLELEYDD
-126 ENEAVAGVLSEIS
+126 EKEAVDGVLSEIS
-139 CVKGEDVNID
+139 RVKGEAVNID
-149 EYESRCIPPQSFRIM
+149 EYESRCIPPQSFRIIYM
-164 YRAYDD
+164 AYDD

-368 SAVQDVYEHWI
+368 SVVQDIYEHWI

-393 RERMDFLRII
+393 RERIDFLRII

-409 ITRSYITQPADIN
+409 ISRSYITQPADIN
-422 ALKRSCERNEQM
+422 ALKRGYEGNEQM
-434 SEQVEKLAS
+434 SKQVEKLVS
-443 DINMIRNMSPFAA
+443 DISMIRSMSPFAA
-456 VNYIRKGI
+456 VNYIRKGV
-464 GYDEYIRNYIYEYK
+464 GYDEYIRNYIYEHK

-491 AHRASRYMS
+491 AHRASQYMS
-500 LSQWLDGITEYL
+500 LSQWLDGIVEYIR
-512 KQCDTQRRNNTVE
+512 QCDKDRQNNTAD

-539 YKIVMVMDV
+539 YKIVLVMDA

-555 NKAVLDEQIE
+555 NKSILDEQIE
-565 EERRLFLC
+565 EERRLFYVAMTRAKEKLYLLYP
-573 CNDKGKR
+573 K
-580 KVVSSVPQAEVQQR
+580 QR
-594 YNPFTLY
+594 YNKDTT
-601 RRASYCSLS
+601 
-610 SSSYRSSYSIASNSS
+610 RSRFIEELLTARYPLLRT
-625 SNASDTSSY
+625 DLHT
-634 SSSDSIFSSTG
+634 
-645 SLSPSTLYL
+645 P

>member
-1 MQFNE
+1 MQFNK

-12 QHNTGPCMVIAGPGS
+12 QHNKGPCMVIAGPGS

-32 LTHRVRYLIERY
+32 LTHRVRYLIDRC
-44 GVNPSDILV
+44 GVKPSDILV

-62 QMKLKFKGLSEGR
+62 QMKFKFKGLSEGR
-75 NSAVT
+75 SSAVT

-89 TILKAAYNYSAHCI
+89 TILKAAYNYSARCI
-103 IKPQIQH
+103 ITPQVQH

-115 QMCRLELEYDD
+115 QIHRLELEYDD
-126 ENEAVAGVLSEIS
+126 EKEAVDGVLSEIS
-139 CVKGEDVNID
+139 RVKGEAVNID
-149 EYESRCIPPQSFRIM
+149 EYESRCIPPQSFRIIYM
-164 YRAYDD
+164 AYDD

-270 CINYRSTGNIVFASR
+270 CINYRSTGNIVLASR
-285 AVAEENEHRYYK
+285 AVAEENEQRYYK

-393 RERMDFLRII
+393 RERIDFLRII

-409 ITRSYITQPADIN
+409 ISRSYITQPADIN
-422 ALKRSCERNEQM
+422 ALKRGYEGNEQM
-434 SEQVEKLAS
+434 SKQVEKLVS
-443 DINMIRNMSPFAA
+443 DISMIRSMSPFAA
-456 VNYIRKGI
+456 VNYIRKGV
-464 GYDEYIRNYIYEYK
+464 GYDEYIRNYIYEHK

-491 AHRASRYMS
+491 AHRASQYMS
-500 LSQWLDGITEYL
+500 LSQWLDGIAEYIR
-512 KQCDTQRRNNTVE
+512 QCDKDRQNNTAD

-539 YKIVMVMDV
+539 YKIVLVMDV

-565 EERRLFLC
+565 EERRLFYVAMTRAKEKLYLLYP
-573 CNDKGKR
+573 K
-580 KVVSSVPQAEVQQR
+580 QR
-594 YNPFTLY
+594 YNKDTT
-601 RRASYCSLS
+601 
-610 SSSYRSSYSIASNSS
+610 RSRFIEEILTARYPLLRI
-625 SNASDTSSY
+625 DLHT
-634 SSSDSIFSSTG
+634 
-645 SLSPSTLYL
+645 P

>member
-32 LTHRVRYLIERY
+32 LTHRVRYLIDRC
-44 GVNPSDILV
+44 GVKPADILV
-53 ITFTKAAAE
+53 ITFTRAAAE
-62 QMKLKFKGLSEGR
+62 QMKFKFKGLSEGR
-75 NSAVT
+75 SSAVT

-89 TILKAAYNYSAHCI
+89 TILKTAYNYSARCI
-103 IKPQIQH
+103 IKPQVQH

-126 ENEAVAGVLSEIS
+126 ENEAVSGVLSEIS
-139 CVKGEDVNID
+139 RIKGEAVNIE
-149 EYESRCIPPQSFRIM
+149 EYESRCIPPQSFRII

-181 DMIVQC
+181 DMIVLC
-187 RELLMQREDYRRA
+187 RELLKQREDYRRA

-223 VRILADEYRNLFV
+223 VRILADGYRNLFV

-270 CINYRSTGNIVFASR
+270 CINYRSTGNVVLASR

-297 DITTYNSQ
+297 DITTHNAQ
-305 GDTVSVYE
+305 GDSVSVYE

-326 EIRRLIDTGI
+326 EIRKLLDSGT

-349 IGNMYMSRLESDG
+349 IGNMYMSRLKSEG
-362 IPCCDY
+362 ISCCDD
-368 SAVQDVYEHWI
+368 SAIQDVYEHWI

-422 ALKRSCERNEQM
+422 ALKRGYEGDEQM

-464 GYDEYIRNYIYEYK
+464 GYDEYIRNYIYEHK

-491 AHRASRYMS
+491 AHRASQYMS
-500 LSQWLDGITEYL
+500 LSQWLNGIEEYMR
-512 KQCDTQRRNNTVE
+512 QCDTDRKNNAVE

-531 MHGSKGLE
+531 MHSSKGLE
-539 YKIVMVMDV
+539 YKIVLVLDV

-565 EERRLFLC
+565 EERRLFYVAMTRAKEKLYLLYP
-573 CNDKGKR
+573 K
-580 KVVSSVPQAEVQQR
+580 QR
-594 YNPFTLY
+594 YNKDTT
-601 RRASYCSLS
+601 
-610 SSSYRSSYSIASNSS
+610 RSRFIEEILTARYPLLRT
-625 SNASDTSSY
+625 DLHT
-634 SSSDSIFSSTG
+634 
-645 SLSPSTLYL
+645 P

>member
-1 MQFNE
+1 MQFNK

-12 QHNTGPCMVIAGPGS
+12 QHNKGPCMVIAGPGS

-32 LTHRVRYLIERY
+32 LTHRVRYLIDRC
-44 GVNPSDILV
+44 GVKPSDILV

-62 QMKLKFKGLSEGR
+62 QMKFKFKGLSEGR
-75 NSAVT
+75 SSAVT

-89 TILKAAYNYSAHCI
+89 TILKAAYNYSARCI
-103 IKPQIQH
+103 ITPQVQH

-115 QMCRLELEYDD
+115 QIHRLELEYDD
-126 ENEAVAGVLSEIS
+126 EKEAVDGVLSEIS
-139 CVKGEDVNID
+139 RVKGEAVNID
-149 EYESRCIPPQSFRIM
+149 EYESRCIPPQSFRIIYM
-164 YRAYDD
+164 AYDD

-223 VRILADEYRNLFV
+223 VRILADGYRNLFV

-270 CINYRSTGNIVFASR
+270 CINYRSTGNVVLASR

-297 DITTYNSQ
+297 DITTNNAQ
-305 GDTVSVYE
+305 GDSVSIYE

-336 AADDIAVLSRTNV
+336 AADDIAVLSRTNI

-362 IPCCDY
+362 VPCCDY
-368 SAVQDVYEHWI
+368 SVVQDIYEHWI

-393 RERMDFLRII
+393 RERIDFLRII

-422 ALKRSCERNEQM
+422 ALKRGYEGNEQM
-434 SEQVEKLAS
+434 SEQVEKLVS
-443 DINMIRNMSPFAA
+443 DISLIRSMSPFAA
-456 VNYIRKGI
+456 VNYIRKGV
-464 GYDEYIRNYIYEYK
+464 GYDEYIRNYIYEHK

-491 AHRASRYMS
+491 AHRASQYMS
-500 LSQWLDGITEYL
+500 LSQWLEDIAEYIR
-512 KQCDTQRRNNTVE
+512 QCDKDRQNNTAD

-539 YKIVMVMDV
+539 YKIVLVMDV

-555 NKAVLDEQIE
+555 NKAVLDSQIE
-565 EERRLFLC
+565 EERRLFYVAMTRAKEKLYLLYP
-573 CNDKGKR
+573 K
-580 KVVSSVPQAEVQQR
+580 QR
-594 YNPFTLY
+594 YNKDTT
-601 RRASYCSLS
+601 
-610 SSSYRSSYSIASNSS
+610 RSRFIEELLTARYPLLRT
-625 SNASDTSSY
+625 DLHT
-634 SSSDSIFSSTG
+634 
-645 SLSPSTLYL
+645 P

>member
-1 MQFNE
+1 MQFNK

-12 QHNTGPCMVIAGPGS
+12 QHNKGPCMVIAGPGS

-32 LTHRVRYLIERY
+32 LTHRVRYLIDRC
-44 GVNPSDILV
+44 GVKPSDILV

-62 QMKLKFKGLSEGR
+62 QMKFKFKGLSEGR
-75 NSAVT
+75 SSAVT

-89 TILKAAYNYSAHCI
+89 TILKAAYNYSARCI
-103 IKPQIQH
+103 ITPQVQH

-115 QMCRLELEYDD
+115 QIHRLELEYDD
-126 ENEAVAGVLSEIS
+126 EKEAVDGVLSEIS
-139 CVKGEDVNID
+139 RVKGEAVNID
-149 EYESRCIPPQSFRIM
+149 EYESRCIPPQSFRIIYM
-164 YRAYDD
+164 AYDD

-187 RELLMQREDYRRA
+187 RELLMQIEDYRRA

-223 VRILADEYRNLFV
+223 VRILADGYRNLFV

-270 CINYRSTGNIVFASR
+270 CINYRSTGNVVLASR

-297 DITTYNSQ
+297 DITTNNAQ
-305 GDTVSVYE
+305 GDSVSIYE

-336 AADDIAVLSRTNV
+336 AADDIAVLSRTNI

-362 IPCCDY
+362 VPCCDY
-368 SAVQDVYEHWI
+368 SVVQDIYEHWI

-393 RERMDFLRII
+393 RERIDFLRII

-422 ALKRSCERNEQM
+422 ALKRGYEGNEQM
-434 SEQVEKLAS
+434 SEQVEKLVS
-443 DINMIRNMSPFAA
+443 DISLIRSMSPFAA
-456 VNYIRKGI
+456 VNYIRKGV
-464 GYDEYIRNYIYEYK
+464 GYDEYIRNYIYEHK

-491 AHRASRYMS
+491 AHRASQYMS
-500 LSQWLDGITEYL
+500 LSQWLEDIAEYIR
-512 KQCDTQRRNNTVE
+512 QCDKDRQNNTAD

-539 YKIVMVMDV
+539 YKIVLVMDV

-555 NKAVLDEQIE
+555 NKAVLDSQIE
-565 EERRLFLC
+565 EERRLFYVAMTRAKEKLYLLYP
-573 CNDKGKR
+573 K
-580 KVVSSVPQAEVQQR
+580 QR
-594 YNPFTLY
+594 YNKDTT
-601 RRASYCSLS
+601 
-610 SSSYRSSYSIASNSS
+610 RSRFIEELLTARYPLLRT
-625 SNASDTSSY
+625 DLHT
-634 SSSDSIFSSTG
+634 
-645 SLSPSTLYL
+645 P

>member
-1 MQFNE
+1 MQFNK

-12 QHNTGPCMVIAGPGS
+12 QHNKGPCMVIAGPGS

-32 LTHRVRYLIERY
+32 LTHRVRYLIDRC
-44 GVNPSDILV
+44 GVKPSDILV

-62 QMKLKFKGLSEGR
+62 QMKFKFKGLSEGR
-75 NSAVT
+75 SSAVT

-89 TILKAAYNYSAHCI
+89 TILKAAYNYSARCI
-103 IKPQIQH
+103 ITLQVQH

-115 QMCRLELEYDD
+115 QIHRLELEYDD
-126 ENEAVAGVLSEIS
+126 EKEAVDGVLSEIS
-139 CVKGEDVNID
+139 RVKGEAVNID
-149 EYESRCIPPQSFRIM
+149 EYESRCIPPQSFRIIYM
-164 YRAYDD
+164 AYDD

-368 SAVQDVYEHWI
+368 SVVQDIYEHWI

-393 RERMDFLRII
+393 RERIDFLRII

-409 ITRSYITQPADIN
+409 ISRSYITQPADIN
-422 ALKRSCERNEQM
+422 ALKRGYEGNEQM
-434 SEQVEKLAS
+434 SKQVEKLVS
-443 DINMIRNMSPFAA
+443 DISMIRSMSPFAA
-456 VNYIRKGI
+456 VNYIRKGV
-464 GYDEYIRNYIYEYK
+464 GYDEYIRNYIYEHK

-491 AHRASRYMS
+491 AHRASQYMS
-500 LSQWLDGITEYL
+500 LSQWLDGIVEYIR
-512 KQCDTQRRNNTVE
+512 QCDKDRQNNTAD

-539 YKIVMVMDV
+539 YKIVLVMDA

-555 NKAVLDEQIE
+555 NKSILDEQIE
-565 EERRLFLC
+565 EERRLFYVAMTRAKEKLYLLYP
-573 CNDKGKR
+573 K
-580 KVVSSVPQAEVQQR
+580 QR
-594 YNPFTLY
+594 YNKDTT
-601 RRASYCSLS
+601 
-610 SSSYRSSYSIASNSS
+610 RSRFIEELLTARYPLLRT
-625 SNASDTSSY
+625 DLHT
-634 SSSDSIFSSTG
+634 
-645 SLSPSTLYL
+645 P

>member
-1 MQFNE
+1 MQFNK

-12 QHNTGPCMVIAGPGS
+12 QHNKGPCMVIAGPGS

-32 LTHRVRYLIERY
+32 LTHRVRYLIDRC
-44 GVNPSDILV
+44 GVKPSDILV

-62 QMKLKFKGLSEGR
+62 QMKFKFKGLSEGR
-75 NSAVT
+75 SSAVT

-89 TILKAAYNYSAHCI
+89 TILKAAYNYSARCI
-103 IKPQIQH
+103 ITPQVQH

-115 QMCRLELEYDD
+115 QIHRLELEYDD
-126 ENEAVAGVLSEIS
+126 EKEAVDGVLSEIS
-139 CVKGEDVNID
+139 RVKGEAVNID
-149 EYESRCIPPQSFRIM
+149 EYESRCIPPQSFRIIYM
-164 YRAYDD
+164 AYDD

-223 VRILADEYRNLFV
+223 VRILADGYRNLFV

-270 CINYRSTGNIVFASR
+270 CINYRSTGNVVLASR

-297 DITTYNSQ
+297 DITTNNAQ
-305 GDTVSVYE
+305 GDSVSIYE

-336 AADDIAVLSRTNV
+336 AADDIAVLSRTNI

-362 IPCCDY
+362 VPCCDY
-368 SAVQDVYEHWI
+368 SVVQDIYEHWI

-393 RERMDFLRII
+393 RERIDFLRII

-422 ALKRSCERNEQM
+422 ALKRGYEGNEQM
-434 SEQVEKLAS
+434 SEQVEKLVS
-443 DINMIRNMSPFAA
+443 DISLIRSMSPFAA
-456 VNYIRKGI
+456 VNYIRKGV
-464 GYDEYIRNYIYEYK
+464 GYDEYIRNYIYEHK

-491 AHRASRYMS
+491 AHRASQYMS
-500 LSQWLDGITEYL
+500 LSQWLEDIAEYIR
-512 KQCDTQRRNNTVE
+512 QCDKDRQNNTAD

-539 YKIVMVMDV
+539 YKIVLVMDV

-555 NKAVLDEQIE
+555 NKAVLDSQIE
-565 EERRLFLC
+565 EERRLFML
-573 CNDKGKR
+573 R
-580 KVVSSVPQAEVQQR
+580 
-594 YNPFTLY
+594 
-601 RRASYCSLS
+601 
-610 SSSYRSSYSIASNSS
+610 
-625 SNASDTSSY
+625 
-634 SSSDSIFSSTG
+634 
-645 SLSPSTLYL
+645 

>member
-1 MQFNE
+1 MQFNK

-12 QHNTGPCMVIAGPGS
+12 QHNKGPCMVIAGPGS

-32 LTHRVRYLIERY
+32 LTHRVRYLIDRC
-44 GVNPSDILV
+44 GVKPSDILV

-62 QMKLKFKGLSEGR
+62 QMKFKFKGLSEGR
-75 NSAVT
+75 SSAVT

-89 TILKAAYNYSAHCI
+89 TILKAAYNYSARCI
-103 IKPQIQH
+103 ITPQVQH

-115 QMCRLELEYDD
+115 QIHRLELEYDD
-126 ENEAVAGVLSEIS
+126 EKEAVDGVLSEIS
-139 CVKGEDVNID
+139 RVKGEAVNID
-149 EYESRCIPPQSFRIM
+149 EYESRCIPPQSFRIIYM
-164 YRAYDD
+164 AYDD

-368 SAVQDVYEHWI
+368 SVVQDIYEHWI

-393 RERMDFLRII
+393 RERIDFLRII

-409 ITRSYITQPADIN
+409 ISRSYITQPADIN
-422 ALKRSCERNEQM
+422 ALKRGYEGNEQM
-434 SEQVEKLAS
+434 SKQVEKLVS
-443 DINMIRNMSPFAA
+443 DISMIRSMSPFAA
-456 VNYIRKGI
+456 VNYIRKGV
-464 GYDEYIRNYIYEYK
+464 GYDEYIRNYIYEHK

-491 AHRASRYMS
+491 AHRASQYMS
-500 LSQWLDGITEYL
+500 LSQWLDGIAEYIR
-512 KQCDTQRRNNTVE
+512 QCDKDRQNNTAD

-539 YKIVMVMDV
+539 YKIVLVMDV

-555 NKAVLDEQIE
+555 NKSILDEQIE
-565 EERRLFLC
+565 EERRLFYVAMTRAKEKLYLLYP
-573 CNDKGKR
+573 K
-580 KVVSSVPQAEVQQR
+580 QR
-594 YNPFTLY
+594 YNKDTT
-601 RRASYCSLS
+601 
-610 SSSYRSSYSIASNSS
+610 RSRFIEELLTARYPLLRT
-625 SNASDTSSY
+625 DLHT
-634 SSSDSIFSSTG
+634 
-645 SLSPSTLYL
+645 P

>member
-12 QHNTGPCMVIAGPGS
+12 QHNKGPCMVIAGPGS

-32 LTHRVRYLIERY
+32 LTHRVRYLIDRC
-44 GVNPSDILV
+44 GVKPSDILV

-75 NSAVT
+75 SSAVT

-89 TILKAAYNYSAHCI
+89 TILKAAYNYSARCI
-103 IKPQIQH
+103 ITPQVQH

-126 ENEAVAGVLSEIS
+126 EKEAVAGVLSEIS
-139 CVKGEDVNID
+139 RVKGEAVNID
-149 EYESRCIPPQSFRIM
+149 EYESMSVPQQSFRKIYM
-164 YRAYDD
+164 AYDD
-170 MLVRK
+170 MLARK
-175 HLIDFD
+175 HLIDFE
-181 DMIVQC
+181 DMIVLC

-223 VRILADEYRNLFV
+223 VRILADGYRNLFV

-270 CINYRSTGNIVFASR
+270 CINYRSTGNVVLASR

-297 DITTYNSQ
+297 DITTNNAQ
-305 GDTVSVYE
+305 GDSVSIYE

-336 AADDIAVLSRTNV
+336 AADDIAVLSRTNI

-362 IPCCDY
+362 VPCCDY
-368 SAVQDVYEHWI
+368 SVVQDIYEHWI

-393 RERMDFLRII
+393 RERIDFLRII

-422 ALKRSCERNEQM
+422 ALKRGYEGNEQM
-434 SEQVEKLAS
+434 SEQVEKLVS
-443 DINMIRNMSPFAA
+443 DISLIRSMSPFAA
-456 VNYIRKGI
+456 VNYIRKGV
-464 GYDEYIRNYIYEYK
+464 GYDEYIRNYIYEHK

-491 AHRASRYMS
+491 AHRASQYMS
-500 LSQWLDGITEYL
+500 LSQWLEDIAEYIR
-512 KQCDTQRRNNTVE
+512 QCDKDRQNNTAD

-539 YKIVMVMDV
+539 YKIVLVMDV

-555 NKAVLDEQIE
+555 NKSILDEQIE
-565 EERRLFLC
+565 EERRLFYVAMTRAKEKLYLLYP
-573 CNDKGKR
+573 K
-580 KVVSSVPQAEVQQR
+580 QR
-594 YNPFTLY
+594 YNKDTT
-601 RRASYCSLS
+601 
-610 SSSYRSSYSIASNSS
+610 RSRFIEELLTARYPLLRT
-625 SNASDTSSY
+625 DLHT
-634 SSSDSIFSSTG
+634 
-645 SLSPSTLYL
+645 P

>member
-1 MQFNE
+1 MQFNK

-12 QHNTGPCMVIAGPGS
+12 QHNKGPCMVIAGPGS

-32 LTHRVRYLIERY
+32 LTHRVRYLIDRC
-44 GVNPSDILV
+44 GVKPSDILV

-62 QMKLKFKGLSEGR
+62 QMKFKFKGLSEGR
-75 NSAVT
+75 SSAVT

-89 TILKAAYNYSAHCI
+89 TILKAAYNYSARCI
-103 IKPQIQH
+103 ITPQVQH

-115 QMCRLELEYDD
+115 QIHRLELEYDD
-126 ENEAVAGVLSEIS
+126 EKEAVDGVLSEIS
-139 CVKGEDVNID
+139 RVKGEAVNID
-149 EYESRCIPPQSFRIM
+149 EYESRCIPPQSFRIIYM
-164 YRAYDD
+164 AYDD

-270 CINYRSTGNIVFASR
+270 CINYRSTGNIVLASR

-313 FNSLNDEKAFLVS
+313 FNSLNDEKAFAAS
-326 EIRRLIDTGI
+326 EIRRLINSGI

-368 SAVQDVYEHWI
+368 SVVQDIYEHWI

-393 RERMDFLRII
+393 RERIDFLRII

-409 ITRSYITQPADIN
+409 ISRSYITPPADIN
-422 ALKRSCERNEQM
+422 ALKRGYEGNEQM
-434 SEQVEKLAS
+434 SKQVEKLVS
-443 DINMIRNMSPFAA
+443 DISMIKSMSPFAA
-456 VNYIRKGI
+456 VNYIRKGV
-464 GYDEYIRNYIYEYK
+464 GYDEYIRNYIYEHK

-491 AHRASRYMS
+491 AHRASQYMS
-500 LSQWLDGITEYL
+500 LSQWLDGIAEYIR
-512 KQCDTQRRNNTVE
+512 QCDKDRQNNTAD

-539 YKIVMVMDV
+539 YKIVLVMDV

-565 EERRLFLC
+565 EERRLFYVAMTRAKEKLYLLYP
-573 CNDKGKR
+573 K
-580 KVVSSVPQAEVQQR
+580 QR
-594 YNPFTLY
+594 YNKDTT
-601 RRASYCSLS
+601 
-610 SSSYRSSYSIASNSS
+610 RSRFIEELLTARYPLLRT
-625 SNASDTSSY
+625 DLHT
-634 SSSDSIFSSTG
+634 
-645 SLSPSTLYL
+645 P

>member
-1 MQFNE
+1 MQFNK

-12 QHNTGPCMVIAGPGS
+12 QHNKGPCMVIAGPGS

-32 LTHRVRYLIERY
+32 LTHRVRYLIDRC
-44 GVNPSDILV
+44 GVKPSDILV

-62 QMKLKFKGLSEGR
+62 QMKFKFKGLSEGR
-75 NSAVT
+75 SSAVT

-89 TILKAAYNYSAHCI
+89 TILKAAYNYSARCI
-103 IKPQIQH
+103 ITPQVQH

-115 QMCRLELEYDD
+115 QIHRLELEYDD
-126 ENEAVAGVLSEIS
+126 EKEAVDGVLSEIS
-139 CVKGEDVNID
+139 RVKGEAVNID
-149 EYESRCIPPQSFRIM
+149 EYESRCIPPQSFRIIYM
-164 YRAYDD
+164 AYDD

-244 YGFRGSAPQIMLDF
+244 YGFRGSTPQIMLDF

-368 SAVQDVYEHWI
+368 SVVQDIYEHWI

-393 RERMDFLRII
+393 RERIDFLRII

-409 ITRSYITQPADIN
+409 ISRSYITQPADIN
-422 ALKRSCERNEQM
+422 ALKRGYEGNEQM
-434 SEQVEKLAS
+434 SKQVEKLVS
-443 DINMIRNMSPFAA
+443 DISMIRSMPPFAA
-456 VNYIRKGI
+456 VNYIRKGV
-464 GYDEYIRNYIYEYK
+464 GYDEYIRNYIYEHK

-491 AHRASRYMS
+491 AHRASQYMS
-500 LSQWLDGITEYL
+500 LSQWLDGIAEYIR
-512 KQCDTQRRNNTVE
+512 QCDKDRQNNTSD

-531 MHGSKGLE
+531 MHSSKGLE
-539 YKIVMVMDV
+539 YKIVLVMDV

-555 NKAVLDEQIE
+555 NKSILDEQIE
-565 EERRLFLC
+565 EERRLFYVAMTRAKEKLYLLYP
-573 CNDKGKR
+573 K
-580 KVVSSVPQAEVQQR
+580 QR
-594 YNPFTLY
+594 YNKDTT
-601 RRASYCSLS
+601 
-610 SSSYRSSYSIASNSS
+610 RSRFIEELLTARYPLLRT
-625 SNASDTSSY
+625 DLHT
-634 SSSDSIFSSTG
+634 
-645 SLSPSTLYL
+645 P

>member
-126 ENEAVAGVLSEIS
+126 EKETVAGVLSEIS
-139 CVKGEDVNID
+139 CVKGEAVNID
-149 EYESRCIPPQSFRIM
+149 EYESRSIPPLSFRMI

-181 DMIVQC
+181 DMIVLC
-187 RELLMQREDYRRA
+187 RDLLMQREDYRMA

-223 VRILADEYRNLFV
+223 VRILADGYRNLFV

-368 SAVQDVYEHWI
+368 SVVQDIYEHWI
-379 SKDILTYIRIALGS
+379 SKDVLTYIRIALGS
-393 RERMDFLRII
+393 RERIDFLRII

-409 ITRSYITQPADIN
+409 ISRSYITQPADIN
-422 ALKRSCERNEQM
+422 ALKRGYEGNEQM
-434 SEQVEKLAS
+434 SKRVEKLVS
-443 DINMIRNMSPFAA
+443 DISMIRSMSPFAA
-456 VNYIRKGI
+456 VNYIRKGV
-464 GYDEYIRNYIYEYK
+464 GYDEYIRNYIYEHK

-491 AHRASRYMS
+491 AHRASQYMS
-500 LSQWLDGITEYL
+500 LSQWLDGIAEYIR
-512 KQCDTQRRNNTVE
+512 QCDKDRQNNTAD

-539 YKIVMVMDV
+539 YKIVLVMDV

-565 EERRLFLC
+565 EERRLFYVAMTRAKEKLYLLYP
-573 CNDKGKR
+573 K
-580 KVVSSVPQAEVQQR
+580 QR
-594 YNPFTLY
+594 YNKDTT
-601 RRASYCSLS
+601 
-610 SSSYRSSYSIASNSS
+610 RSRFIEELLTARYPLLRT
-625 SNASDTSSY
+625 DLHT
-634 SSSDSIFSSTG
+634 
-645 SLSPSTLYL
+645 P

>member
-1 MQFNE
+1 MQFNK

-12 QHNTGPCMVIAGPGS
+12 QHNKGPCMVIAGPGS

-32 LTHRVRYLIERY
+32 LTHRVRYLIDRC
-44 GVNPSDILV
+44 GVKPSDILV

-62 QMKLKFKGLSEGR
+62 QMKFKFKGLSEGR
-75 NSAVT
+75 SSAVT

-89 TILKAAYNYSAHCI
+89 TILKAAYNYSARCI
-103 IKPQIQH
+103 ITPQVQH

-115 QMCRLELEYDD
+115 QIHRLELEYDD
-126 ENEAVAGVLSEIS
+126 EKEAVDGVLSEIS
-139 CVKGEDVNID
+139 RVKGEAVNID
-149 EYESRCIPPQSFRIM
+149 EYESRCIPPQSFRIIYM
-164 YRAYDD
+164 AYDD

-368 SAVQDVYEHWI
+368 SVVQDIYEHWI

-393 RERMDFLRII
+393 RERIDFLRII

-409 ITRSYITQPADIN
+409 ISRSYITQPADNN
-422 ALKRSCERNEQM
+422 ALKRGYEGNEQM
-434 SEQVEKLAS
+434 SKQVEKLVS
-443 DINMIRNMSPFAA
+443 DISMIRSMSPFAA
-456 VNYIRKGI
+456 VNYIRKGV
-464 GYDEYIRNYIYEYK
+464 GYDEYIRNYIYEHK

-491 AHRASRYMS
+491 AHRASQYMS
-500 LSQWLDGITEYL
+500 LSQWLDGIVEYIR
-512 KQCDTQRRNNTVE
+512 QCDKDRQNNTAD

-539 YKIVMVMDV
+539 YKIVLVMDA

-555 NKAVLDEQIE
+555 NKSILDEQIE
-565 EERRLFLC
+565 EERRLFYVAMTRAKEKLYLLYP
-573 CNDKGKR
+573 K
-580 KVVSSVPQAEVQQR
+580 QR
-594 YNPFTLY
+594 YNKDTT
-601 RRASYCSLS
+601 
-610 SSSYRSSYSIASNSS
+610 RSRFIEELLTARYPLLRT
-625 SNASDTSSY
+625 DLHT
-634 SSSDSIFSSTG
+634 
-645 SLSPSTLYL
+645 P